1 MNEIGLWPFWQLN
14 RGSIHCAANL
24 DFRSLREDSL
34 YRTKGPQG
42 SVTVLRMLITKL
54 SFHSV
59 SITIMINAL
68 DAVSY
73 VYDSLVNPEPSSS

>member
-34 YRTKGPQG
+34 YGTKGPQG
-42 SVTVLRMLITKL
+42 SVKVSRMLITKL
-54 SFHSV
+54 SFQLLLRVRGSLLAQL
-59 SITIMINAL
+59 STRITVLN
-68 DAVSY
+68 Y
-73 VYDSLVNPEPSSS
+73 PS